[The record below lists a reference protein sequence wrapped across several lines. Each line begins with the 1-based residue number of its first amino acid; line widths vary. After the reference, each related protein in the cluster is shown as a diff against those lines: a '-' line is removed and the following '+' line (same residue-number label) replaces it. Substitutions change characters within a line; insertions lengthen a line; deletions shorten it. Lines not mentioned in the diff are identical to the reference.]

1 MDDVDGID
9 SFDDQVAALERSLGG
24 AAGMAAAFEREVA
37 RMGES
42 IAGAG
47 REAGTLSRGI
57 SGGLRRSFDGLLF
70 DGMRLSDALK
80 GVGQSMVNAAYS
92 AALRPITGQIGGL
105 IASGVEGLMGALSAH
120 EKGGSFA
127 QGRVMPFASGG
138 VVNGPVT
145 FPMRGGLGLMGEA
158 GPEAIMPLTRGAD
171 GRLGV
176 ASQGGGRP
184 VNVTMN
190 VTTPDVEGFARSRS
204 QIAAQ
209 VSRAIARGRRN
220 L

>member
-9 SFDDQVAALERSLGG
+9 GFDDQVTALERSLGG

-70 DGMRLSDALK
+70 DGMRLTDALK

-92 AALRPITGQIGGL
+92 AAIRPITGQIGGL
-105 IASGVEGLMGALSAH
+105 IAGGVEGMIGAMSAH

-127 QGRVMPFASGG
+127 QGRVMPFANGG

-176 ASQGGGRP
+176 AAQGGGRA

-209 VSRAIARGRRN
+209 VSRVIARGRRN

>member
-9 SFDDQVAALERSLGG
+9 TFDDQVAALERSLGG
-24 AAGMAAAFEREVA
+24 AAGMAAAFEREVG

-42 IAGAG
+42 LAEAG
-47 REAGTLSRGI
+47 REAGGLSRGI

-70 DGMRLSDALK
+70 DGMRLSDAMK

-92 AALRPITGQIGGL
+92 AAIRPITGQIGGL
-105 IASGVEGLMGALSAH
+105 IAGGVEGLIGAVSGF

-127 QGRVMPFASGG
+127 QGRVMPFATGG
-138 VVNGPVT
+138 IVSGPVT
-145 FPMRGGLGLMGEA
+145 FPMRGGMGLMGEA

-176 ASQGGGRP
+176 ASQGGRS
-184 VNVTMN
+184 VNVVMN
-190 VTTPDVEGFARSRS
+190 VNTPDVEGFGRSRS

-209 VSRAIARGRRN
+209 VSRVLARGRRN

>member
-42 IAGAG
+42 LADAG
-47 REAGTLSRGI
+47 REAGGLSRGI
-57 SGGLRRSFDGLLF
+57 SGGLRRSFDGLIF
-70 DGMRLSDALK
+70 DGMKLSDAMK
-80 GVGQSMVNAAYS
+80 GVGQSLVNAAYS
-92 AALRPITGQIGGL
+92 AAIRPVTTGLGGL
-105 IASGVEGLMGALSAH
+105 IAGGVEGLIGAVSGF

-127 QGRVMPFASGG
+127 QGRVMPFATGG
-138 VVNGPVT
+138 IVNGPVT
-145 FPMRGGLGLMGEA
+145 FPMRGGMGLMGEA

-176 ASQGGGRP
+176 AAQGGGRP

-190 VTTPDVEGFARSRS
+190 VATPDVEGFARSRS

-209 VSRAIARGRRN
+209 VSRVIARGRRN

>member
-92 AALRPITGQIGGL
+92 AAIRPITGQIGGL

>member
-24 AAGMAAAFEREVA
+24 AAGMAAAFEREVS

-42 IAGAG
+42 LSEAG
-47 REAGTLSRGI
+47 REAGGLSRGI
-57 SGGLRRSFDGLLF
+57 SGGLRRSFDGLIF
-70 DGMRLSDALK
+70 DGAKLSDAMK
-80 GVGQSMVNAAYS
+80 GVGQSIVNTAYS
-92 AALRPITGQIGGL
+92 AAIRPVTSGIGGL
-105 IASGVEGLMGALSAH
+105 IASGVEGLFGAVSGF

-127 QGRVMPFASGG
+127 QGRVMPFATGG
-138 VVNGPVT
+138 IVNGPVS
-145 FPMRGGLGLMGEA
+145 FPMRGGMGLMGEA
-158 GPEAIMPLTRGAD
+158 GPEAIMPLARGAD

-176 ASQGGGRP
+176 ATQGGRRP

-209 VSRAIARGRRN
+209 VGRVLARGQRN
-220 L
+220 F

>member
-9 SFDDQVAALERSLGG
+9 TFDDQVAALERSLGG
-24 AAGMAAAFEREVA
+24 AAGMAAAFEREVG

-42 IAGAG
+42 LAEAG
-47 REAGTLSRGI
+47 REAGGLSRGI

-70 DGMRLSDALK
+70 DGMRLSDAMK

-92 AALRPITGQIGGL
+92 AAIRPITGQIGGL
-105 IASGVEGLMGALSAH
+105 IAGGVEGLIGAVSGF

-127 QGRVMPFASGG
+127 QGRVMPFATGG
-138 VVNGPVT
+138 IVSGPVT
-145 FPMRGGLGLMGEA
+145 FPMRGGMGLMGEA

-176 ASQGGGRP
+176 ASQGGRS
-184 VNVTMN
+184 VNVVMN
-190 VTTPDVEGFARSRS
+190 VNTPDVEGFGRSRI

-209 VSRAIARGRRN
+209 MGRVLARGRRN

>member
-9 SFDDQVAALERSLGG
+9 TFDDQVAALERSLGG

-42 IAGAG
+42 LGEAG
-47 REAGTLSRGI
+47 REAGGLSRGI
-57 SGGLRRSFDGLLF
+57 SGGLRRSFDALIF
-70 DGMRLSDALK
+70 DGMKLSDAMK
-80 GVGQSMVNAAYS
+80 GVGQSLVNASYS
-92 AALRPITGQIGGL
+92 AAIRPVTGGLGGL
-105 IASGVEGLMGALSAH
+105 IAGGVEGLIGAVSGF

-127 QGRVMPFASGG
+127 QGRVMPFATGG
-138 VVNGPVT
+138 VVNGPVS
-145 FPMRGGLGLMGEA
+145 FPMRGGMGLMGEA
-158 GPEAIMPLTRGAD
+158 GPEAIMPLMRGAD

-176 ASQGGGRP
+176 AAQGGGRP

-209 VSRAIARGRRN
+209 VSRVIARGRRN

>member
-9 SFDDQVAALERSLGG
+9 TFDDQVAALERSLGG
-24 AAGMAAAFEREVA
+24 AVGMAAAFEREVS

-42 IAGAG
+42 LAGAG

-57 SGGLRRSFDGLLF
+57 SGGLRRSFDGLFF
-70 DGMRLSDALK
+70 DGMRLSDAMK
-80 GVGQSMVNAAYS
+80 GVGQSLVNTAYS
-92 AALRPITGQIGGL
+92 AAMRPVTNGLGGL
-105 IASGVEGLMGALSAH
+105 IASGVQGLFGAVSGF

-127 QGRVMPFASGG
+127 QGRVMPFATGG
-138 VVNGPVT
+138 IVNGPVT
-145 FPMRGGLGLMGEA
+145 FPMRGGMGLMGEA
-158 GPEAIMPLTRGAD
+158 GPEAILPLARGAD

-176 ASQGGGRP
+176 ATQGGGRP

-209 VSRAIARGRRN
+209 VGRVLARGQRN
-220 L
+220 F

>member
-9 SFDDQVAALERSLGG
+9 TFDDQVAALERSLGG
-24 AAGMAAAFEREVA
+24 AAGMAAAFEREVG

-42 IAGAG
+42 LAEAG
-47 REAGTLSRGI
+47 REAGGLSRGL
-57 SGGLRRSFDGLLF
+57 SGGLRRSFDGLFL
-70 DGMRLSDALK
+70 DGMRLSDAMK

-92 AALRPITGQIGGL
+92 AAIRPITGQIGGL
-105 IASGVEGLMGALSAH
+105 IAGGVEGLIGAVSGF

-127 QGRVMPFASGG
+127 QGRVMPFATGG
-138 VVNGPVT
+138 IVSGPVT
-145 FPMRGGLGLMGEA
+145 FPMRGGMGLMGEA
-158 GPEAIMPLTRGAD
+158 GPEAIMPLARGAD

-176 ASQGGGRP
+176 ASQGGRP
-184 VNVTMN
+184 VNVVMN
-190 VTTPDVEGFARSRS
+190 VNTPDVEGFARSRS

-209 VSRAIARGRRN
+209 VSRVIARGRRN

>member
-70 DGMRLSDALK
+70 DGMRLSDAMK

-92 AALRPITGQIGGL
+92 AAIRPITGQIGGL
-105 IASGVEGLMGALSAH
+105 IAGGVEGLMGALSAH
-120 EKGGSFA
+120 ETGGSFA

-209 VSRAIARGRRN
+209 VSRVIARGRRN

>member
-1 MDDVDGID
+1 
-9 SFDDQVAALERSLGG
+9 
-24 AAGMAAAFEREVA
+24 
-37 RMGES
+37 MGES

-70 DGMRLSDALK
+70 DGVRLSDALK

-92 AALRPITGQIGGL
+92 AAIRPITSQIGGL
-105 IASGVEGLMGALSAH
+105 IASGVEGLMGAVSAH

-176 ASQGGGRP
+176 AAQGAGGRA